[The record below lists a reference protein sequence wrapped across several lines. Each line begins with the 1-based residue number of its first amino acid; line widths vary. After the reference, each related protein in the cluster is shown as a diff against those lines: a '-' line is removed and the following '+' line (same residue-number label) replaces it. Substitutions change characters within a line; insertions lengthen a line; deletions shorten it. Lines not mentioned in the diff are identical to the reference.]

1 MPRKAAKPA
10 DERRNYSRERK
21 ALVVH
26 RDMHALMNYQTQLS
40 AAGIVPI
47 IARDLGTALAA
58 MTQHYFEMGIIS
70 SQLGEGGDGW
80 ALGGVFRMVF
90 PRAYV
95 AVLTPQTTVET
106 LQMAINSGVS
116 QVFEADK
123 APNEIVTAIF
133 AELTPT
139 HGVLQ

>member
-1 MPRKAAKPA
+1 MARKSSGGA
-10 DERRNYSRERK
+10 DGRQKYSRERK

-47 IARDLGTALAA
+47 IARDLGTALAG
-58 MTQHYFEMGIIS
+58 MTQHYFEMAIIS
-70 SQLGEGGDGW
+70 AQLGEGGDGW

-95 AVLTPQTTVET
+95 AVLAPQTTVET

-116 QVFEADK
+116 QVFEAHK
-123 APNEIVTAIF
+123 APDEIVTAIF
-133 AELTPT
+133 EELTPT
-139 HGVLQ
+139 HGVVH

>member
-1 MPRKAAKPA
+1 LSARKQVAGRQK
-10 DERRNYSRERK
+10 YSRERK

-40 AAGIVPI
+40 AAGLVPI

-58 MTQHYFEMGIIS
+58 MTQHFFEMAIIS
-70 SQLGEGGDGW
+70 AQINEGGDGW

-95 AVLTPQTTVET
+95 AVITPATTVET
-106 LQMAINSGVS
+106 LQMAINSGVT
-116 QVFEADK
+116 QVYEANK
-123 APNEIVTAIF
+123 APNEVVDAIF
-133 AELTPT
+133 QELTPA
-139 HGVLQ
+139 HGLLQ